1 LPLIA
6 LYGLPGL
13 LVGWLSSNVVLAAS
27 YVCILR
33 RVERPNPSEEMV
45 AIEMRQ
51 SSSIAA

>member
-1 LPLIA
+1 LTA

-27 YVCILR
+27 YICILR
-33 RVERPNPSEEMV
+33 RVERPDPSTEKV